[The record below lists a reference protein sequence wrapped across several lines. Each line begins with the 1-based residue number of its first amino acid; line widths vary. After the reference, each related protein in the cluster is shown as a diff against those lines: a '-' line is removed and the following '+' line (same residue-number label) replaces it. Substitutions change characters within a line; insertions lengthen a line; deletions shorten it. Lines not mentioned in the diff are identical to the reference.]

1 MIVVH
6 AVSNGNKANIVLAEH
21 DLRVEACFKVIAPN
35 AAHIFC
41 QNHPDFPGLY
51 ICNQVLPSRAVKV
64 AAAPSIIRIVF
75 AVGEAMLV
83 SVVLQ
88 ITLLIDNGVA
98 FSIKIIIPGQTLI
111 QRRNQIT
118 FQ

>member
-21 DLRVEACFKVIAPN
+21 NLRVEACFKVIAPN

-51 ICNQVLPSRAVKV
+51 ICNQVLPSGTVKV
-64 AAAPSIIRIVF
+64 SAAPSIIRIMF
-75 AVGEAMLV
+75 AVCETMFI

-88 ITLLIDNGVA
+88 IALL
-98 FSIKIIIPGQTLI
+98 
-111 QRRNQIT
+111 RRDLSRRV
-118 FQ
+118 FPYDM